1 MPASRAAAQRYA
13 RALFSLASDLGQVE
27 GVGRELGQLVELT
40 SEQAELRD
48 VLLRPLYPA
57 AQRRAVLAAVAGR
70 LGLSPLFAN
79 FCQFLIDQRRTQ
91 ELEVIREEFDRL
103 AEEAAG
109 QIRGTVTSAAPLSPS
124 QLDQLRALLAERTGR
139 TVELASAVDPALL
152 GGAIARVGDL
162 VYDGSL
168 RSRLDQLRAELTGR
182 D

>member
-13 RALFSLASDLGQVE
+13 KALFGLAADAGQV
-27 GVGRELGQLVELT
+27 GLVRRELDGLVELT
-40 SEQAELRD
+40 AENSELRD

-57 AQRRAVLAAVAGR
+57 AQRRAVLGAIAGR
-70 LGLSPLFAN
+70 LQLSPLFAN

-91 ELEVIREEFDRL
+91 ELEVIRDEFERL
-103 AEEAAG
+103 AETAADRVAG
-109 QIRGTVTSAAPLSPS
+109 EVTSAAPLTEAQLS
-124 QLDQLRALLAERTGR
+124 QLRTLLAERTGR
-139 TVELASAVDPALL
+139 SVELNTKVDPALL

-168 RSRLDQLRAELTGR
+168 RSRLNQLRADLIGR